1 MARGAVGHDAGVI
14 NVDLTP
20 GNGAVALLAEIARQR
35 VRVGFALNWIIVVT
49 SDAWPWC
56 SAKSRIDVA

>member
-20 GNGAVALLAEIARQR
+20 GYRDVALLAEIARQR
-35 VRVGFALNWIIVVT
+35 VRVRFALSW
-49 SDAWPWC
+49 
-56 SAKSRIDVA
+56 